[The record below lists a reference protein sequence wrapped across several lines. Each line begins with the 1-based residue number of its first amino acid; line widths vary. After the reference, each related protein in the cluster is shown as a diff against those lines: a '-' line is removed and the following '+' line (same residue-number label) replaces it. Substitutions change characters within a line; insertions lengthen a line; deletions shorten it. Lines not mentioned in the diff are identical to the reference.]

1 MSETRV
7 GHLRV
12 TFTVMIALL
21 FAITPLP
28 ASIEPAR
35 PGLLLLL
42 VIYWSL
48 SAPRIA
54 GLTFAWLCG
63 LAMDLLTGVVLG
75 QHALAFLVVGFL
87 THKFQLRMRVFPIW
101 HQTLTVFMLLALH
114 QFLVFWIDGVPG
126 NADMVKVDAPIM
138 IEAGISRRGTPASR
152 NSAIAIGHST
162 KKATNT
168 ETPP

>member
-114 QFLVFWIDGVPG
+114 QFLVFWIDGVVGQPITTWARWIPVLTG
-126 NADMVKVDAPIM
+126 AMFWPALVAVLDAWNRR
-138 IEAGISRRGTPASR
+138 SR
-152 NSAIAIGHST
+152 
-162 KKATNT
+162 
-168 ETPP
+168 